1 MTHVW
6 RHPKYYAELRK
17 LRKLQA
23 AKVTSHKLQANKVAS
38 YKLQLQAT
46 EDSEDITRKLQAH
59 SHKQQVT

>member
-23 AKVTSHKLQANKVAS
+23 ATVTSHKPQATTATSCKP
-38 YKLQLQAT
+38 QAT

>member
-6 RHPKYYAELRK
+6 RHPKYYEELRK

-23 AKVTSHKLQANKVAS
+23 TKVTSHKPQATTATSCKP
-38 YKLQLQAT
+38 QAT